1 MKPEICPTID
11 TRLLLRQTQEK
22 GAGRIT
28 FARKFY
34 ERSGISVLGQFK
46 GEPDNRATAIVE
58 DRNRL
63 LAVLECTLLV
73 ARGRGI
79 FSIGGCARHACDR
92 QYSQPQQE
100 SPDFQ
105 LSSHRISHPQ
115 SVIGRIRRSSNVW
128 QALISSQLLLNGL
141 DRGNTANQLRGE
153 KIRKCK
159 QGVNAAANLPVAP

>member
-1 MKPEICPTID
+1 MKPEICPGFD
-11 TRLLLRQTQEK
+11 AGLLLRQTQEK

-34 ERSGISVLGQFK
+34 ERSGIAVLGQFK

-63 LAVLECTLLV
+63 PAGLECALLL
-73 ARGRGI
+73 ARGHGI
-79 FSIGGCARHACDR
+79 FSIGGGARHACDR
-92 QYSQPQQE
+92 QNSRSQQE
-100 SPDFQ
+100 SPDFR
-105 LSSHRISHPQ
+105 LSRHRISHPQ
-115 SVIGRIRRSSNVW
+115 SVIYRIRRISNLW
-128 QALISSQLLLNGL
+128 QALMSSRLLLNGL
-141 DRGNTANQLRGE
+141 DRGNTATHFRSE

>member
-1 MKPEICPTID
+1 MKPEICPRID
-11 TRLLLRQTQEK
+11 AGLLLRQTQEK
-22 GAGRIT
+22 SASGIASAG
-28 FARKFY
+28 KFY
-34 ERSGISVLGQFK
+34 ERSGVAVLGHLE
-46 GEPDNRATAIVE
+46 GEHNNLATAIVE
-58 DRNRL
+58 DRYRLPARLVRMGL
-63 LAVLECTLLV
+63 LAN
-73 ARGRGI
+73 GHDI
-79 FSIGGCARHACDR
+79 FSIRTRAGKARSAQNNC
-92 QYSQPQQE
+92 SQQE

-105 LSSHRISHPQ
+105 LNPHRISHPQ

>member
-11 TRLLLRQTQEK
+11 ASLLLRQTQEK

-34 ERSGISVLGQFK
+34 ERSGIAVLGQFK

-63 LAVLECTLLV
+63 PAGLECTLLV
-73 ARGRGI
+73 ARGHGI
-79 FSIGGCARHACDR
+79 FSIGGCAHHACS
-92 QYSQPQQE
+92 SQNSRPQQE
-100 SPDFQ
+100 SPHFQ
-105 LSSHRISHPQ
+105 LSHHRISHPQ
-115 SVIGRIRRSSNVW
+115 SVIDRIRRISNLW
-128 QALISSQLLLNGL
+128 QASTFSQLLQNGV
-141 DRGNTANQLRGE
+141 DSTHFGGE

-159 QGVNAAANLPVAP
+159 RGVNAAANLPEAL